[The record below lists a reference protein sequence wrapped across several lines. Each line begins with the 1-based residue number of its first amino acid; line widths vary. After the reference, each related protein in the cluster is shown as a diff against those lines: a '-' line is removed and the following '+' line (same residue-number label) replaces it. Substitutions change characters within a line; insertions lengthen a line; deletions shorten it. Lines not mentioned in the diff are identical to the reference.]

1 MSLARRP
8 SLQATVAIWPSVRS
22 RVYDVSEVRH
32 YSVGSFSVL
41 LLSRKEKEEKQSCCS
56 YRRPALCL
64 FVVWCSGLAFFL
76 AHQIDPFASRH
87 YCETPALPLRRKY
100 RISVRS
106 KGYVVTL
113 FGQNSI
119 DNRHCGLDKSSRER
133 DLAVLR
139 VANLQCRNKGYLFL
153 NTHVYDWRQ
162 ILKCNLID
170 RTLLS
175 ASWTGAKKF
184 LQEVSNEKVCGR

>member
-1 MSLARRP
+1 M
-8 SLQATVAIWPSVRS
+8 
-22 RVYDVSEVRH
+22 SEVRH
-32 YSVGSFSVL
+32 YSVGSSL
-41 LLSRKEKEEKQSCCS
+41 CCYYLERKRKKNK
-56 YRRPALCL
+56 
-64 FVVWCSGLAFFL
+64 FVVVIVVLPCVCLLFGAPVFFL

-87 YCETPALPLRRKY
+87 YCETPALPLRRRY

-175 ASWTGAKKF
+175 TS
-184 LQEVSNEKVCGR
+184 